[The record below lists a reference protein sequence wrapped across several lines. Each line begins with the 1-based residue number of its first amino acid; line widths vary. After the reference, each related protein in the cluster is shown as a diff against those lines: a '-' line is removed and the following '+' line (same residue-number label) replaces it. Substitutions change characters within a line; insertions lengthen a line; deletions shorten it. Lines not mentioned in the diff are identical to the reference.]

1 MSFFS
6 RSIATTDLVLRVER
20 YPATSRLL
28 HWLVALLV
36 LATWPLGMVI
46 QFTAKEVQLDFY
58 MLHESLG
65 FLVLWLMLLRIGN
78 RLVARPPQPEGR
90 AAERAA
96 AGLVHGLLYVLL
108 VVMPVSGFLA
118 TNAHGF
124 PLVWFNLVPVW
135 SPIGKTPEIAGIFS
149 AIHGFSAWGLLA
161 LLALHLGAVLVHH
174 AVRRDTTLYKML

>member
-1 MSFFS
+1 MSVLS
-6 RSIATTDLVLRVER
+6 RSIAATDLVVRVER

-28 HWLVALLV
+28 HWIVALLV

-46 QFTAKEVQLDFY
+46 QFTAKDVQLDFY

-65 FLVLWLMLLRIGN
+65 FIVLWLMLLRIGN
-78 RLVARPPQPEGR
+78 RLVARPPHPEGS
-90 AAERAA
+90 AVQRAA

-135 SPIGKTPEIAGIFS
+135 SPIGKLPEIAGVFS

-161 LLALHLGAVLVHH
+161 LLVLHLAAVLFHH
-174 AVRRDTTLYKML
+174 VVRRDTTLYRIL